1 MKKTL
6 TLSLLLVLFSQL
18 KAQNLQQLSFFPA
31 NPTVNDSV
39 YVVADLMF
47 FSGGCDLEQSTVNV
61 SGNTVSVTAKHCPGL
76 LAVIC
81 YVTDTIAVAPLPAG
95 TYTLDFSVLSG
106 IFDFNTGGCANYQSG
121 GQQSLSFTVTGSSS
135 LPVIA
140 SQSPL
145 LRFDSQ
151 RNLLILSGNFPKA
164 DLRIMDLTGRTL
176 FHGRAAPGPLSVPA
190 LPSKGMLIYQISAAD
205 GTAKSGRVVVE

>member
-6 TLSLLLVLFSQL
+6 TLSLLLFLLSQL
-18 KAQNLQQLSFFPA
+18 KAQNLQQLSLFPA
-31 NPTVNDSV
+31 NPTVNDTV

-61 SGNTVSVTAKHCPGL
+61 SGNSISVTAKHCPGL

-81 YVTDTIAVAPLPAG
+81 YTTDTIAVAPLSSG
-95 TYTLDFSVLSG
+95 TYTLDFTVLSG
-106 IFDFNTGGCANYQSG
+106 IFDFNTGGCSNYQSG
-121 GQQSLSFTVTGSSS
+121 GQQSLSFTVTGSSN

-140 SQSPL
+140 SQTPS
-145 LRFDSQ
+145 LRFDTQ
-151 RNLLILSGNFPKA
+151 RDVLILSGSLPKA

-176 FHGRAAPGPLSVPA
+176 FNGKAAPGPLPVPA

-205 GTAKSGRVVVE
+205 GTSKSGRVVVE